1 MTEQQEHAKE
11 LFLKGVE
18 YGTQTVETLTQRKQ
32 RLEAMYEDDPDG
44 LQATITYNAT
54 CEVLA
59 TLQQKQQ

>member
-1 MTEQQEHAKE
+1 MTEQQERAKG

-32 RLEAMYEDDPDG
+32 KLEGMYADDPEG
-44 LQATITYNAT
+44 LEGTITYKAT